1 MQNYN
6 HKEIEKKWQEKWQEN
21 NLFDIDK
28 KDNLKEKYYIL
39 DMFPYPS
46 GSGLHIGHTE
56 SYTASDIIFRYK
68 KMRGFNVLH
77 SQGFDSFGLP
87 AENYA
92 IKTNIHPKK
101 TTENN
106 IKNYIN
112 QIKSLGFGYD
122 LKNLVITSNPEY
134 YRHTQS
140 IFGKFF
146 KNNLVVKK
154 TDTINWCSS
163 CNTGIANEQVV
174 SGECERCDTKIE
186 QKKIPGF
193 FFKITDFSQKL
204 IDDLDKVDWPDS
216 TIKNQRNWI
225 GRSEGIKIKFPI
237 KHYGKY
243 VDIDIE
249 VFTTRPDTLFGA
261 TYLVLSPEHKLIQE
275 FLYQDLVE
283 NPDEINDY
291 IKKVKNK
298 TEIERLEGKEKT
310 GVLLKGIMATN
321 LAREKSGMSK
331 NIDIPIFIAD
341 YVLSDYGTGAVMA
354 VPAHDERDFE
364 FAKKFNLE
372 IIEVI
377 SGGNISKSAYINNGV
392 LINSGDFDNVKNND
406 AKKSITEFVHGKT
419 TLNYRLRD
427 WSISR
432 QRYWGCPIPIVY
444 DLDGKAHYI
453 GDENLPWLLP
463 EDVDFIPT
471 GIAPLAKSKE
481 LKERT
486 EKIFGKGWIPE
497 IDTMDTFVDSSWYFL
512 RYADTNNEKMFCSKE
527 MLKKWLPVDLY
538 IGGSEHTYM
547 HLLFARFFIK
557 AMKKIGMIDFD
568 EPFLKLRH
576 QGMVLDKNGRKMSK
590 SKGNVVNPEDM
601 IEKFG
606 ADTVRTYIM
615 FSSPLKDDVIW
626 NENNIVGISR
636 FLEKVVRQS
645 NKITEKYNLKA
656 KKEIHKTINRVTKQI
671 EDLKLNT
678 AISDMMK
685 LANFLDKEKEINKND
700 YIDFLKILSP
710 FAPHITDEL
719 FEKVSNN
726 NFLLIQSWPEFDEYL
741 IKDEKILLTVQVNGK
756 KRGEIEINLDASEN
770 EVIKK
775 AKENKNIGKWLKNDI
790 KKIIYIPNK
799 ILNFVASV

>member
-186 QKKIPGF
+186 QKKITGF

-444 DLDGKAHYI
+444 DLDGKAHYV

-615 FSSPLKDDVIW
+615 FSSPLEDDVIW

>member
-444 DLDGKAHYI
+444 DLDGKAHYV

-615 FSSPLKDDVIW
+615 FSSPLEDDVIW